1 MKFSEV
7 ALNISL
13 SIMVEVSLGGDKPPL
28 CGESRREQSADGN
41 GAKLNPLGLGEN
53 PRADAHLIEVELKP
67 FKFG

>member
-1 MKFSEV
+1 M
-7 ALNISL
+7 A
-13 SIMVEVSLGGDKPPL
+13 EVSLGGDRPPL

-53 PRADAHLIEVELKP
+53 PLADAHLIEVELKP